1 MAPQQQQQQQEVTAT
16 PQLTDEQIIAL
27 AQERGLSIGESQ
39 EELSTE
45 AKLSAVVEALGGFHP
60 PDSETITPEQA
71 AILENQFKQEVE
83 NRLFRVEREVG
94 RKYPDATDDQKFQ
107 VAKALIA
114 GDTIG
119 ILDATDKIYKTMMEK
134 DKQQTE
140 GEQKNL
146 HVEAESSAGG
156 GSTSREIASLD
167 DVFGPGGLLPNV
179 QHFGQ

>member
-1 MAPQQQQQQQEVTAT
+1 MGPQGQQQQEQATAT
-16 PQLTDEQIIAL
+16 PQLTDEQILSL
-27 AQERGLSIGESQ
+27 AKERGLSIDESQ
-39 EELSTE
+39 GEMSTE
-45 AKLSAVVEALGGFHP
+45 AKLSAVVDALGGFQP
-60 PDSETITPEQA
+60 PESDTITPEQA

-119 ILDATDKIYKTMMEK
+119 VLDTTDKIYKTMTEK

-140 GEQKNL
+140 REQKNL

-156 GSTSREIASLD
+156 GSNSRAIASLD